1 MHLLPLLPSLITG
14 LAVSASDIRSRRV
27 PLPWIGAG
35 LTLQLAALAAWA
47 WHGGNWTPLA
57 TGIALGSLSAL
68 AQLLLATVRPGALGF
83 GDVTATALVGLAV
96 GSLGPTATA
105 LWWLLMGLLGL
116 TALGVAHAST
126 RIRGNPPR
134 RHRTPIRN
142 HNGARHDGEHRE
154 HTTGAKRTDASIP
167 FAPVILM
174 AGVLSCLSTLW

>member
-1 MHLLPLLPSLITG
+1 M
-14 LAVSASDIRSRRV
+14 SASDIRSRRV

-35 LTLQLAALAAWA
+35 LVLQLATLAAWA
-47 WHGGNWTPLA
+47 WHGGNWTPPA
-57 TGIALGSLSAL
+57 MGIALGGLSAL

-83 GDVTATALVGLAV
+83 GDVTTTALVGLAV

-116 TALGVAHAST
+116 MALGVAHAST
-126 RIRGNPPR
+126 RIRADRPHR
-134 RHRTPIRN
+134 RRAPIRN
-142 HNGARHDGEHRE
+142 HNGAQHDGEHHE
-154 HTTGAKRTDASIP
+154 HMKKAKGPDASVP